1 MPDEIQ
7 THDKAKA
14 AARVNQAS
22 VARLAPKVFST
33 KVCSTRPTKSRP
45 RSPGIPA
52 RLDQALERQK
62 AIAKE
67 ACATGCCAR
76 DCGTRGRSPPSPPP
90 PHRRTAS

>member
-33 KVCSTRPTKSRP
+33 KMCSTCPTKSCP
-45 RSPGIPA
+45 RSPSIYPLP
-52 RLDQALERQK
+52 RS
-62 AIAKE
+62 
-67 ACATGCCAR
+67 
-76 DCGTRGRSPPSPPP
+76 GTRTAEGHRKGGMRHWLLRSRLRCAQPHPPPSPT
-90 PHRRTAS
+90 HRRTAS